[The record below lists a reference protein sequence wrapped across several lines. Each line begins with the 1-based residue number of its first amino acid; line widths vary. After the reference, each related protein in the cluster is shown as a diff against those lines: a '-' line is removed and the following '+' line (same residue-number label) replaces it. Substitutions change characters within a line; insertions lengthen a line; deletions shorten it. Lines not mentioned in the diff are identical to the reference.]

1 MAPGR
6 DAAESLL
13 PAVEDLLRGAGC
25 ELAAIEAFALSIGPG
40 SFTGLRVGIATVKGL
55 AFGTPRPVAPVS
67 TLAALAV
74 GAGRADVP
82 VVPMLDARRGEVYA
96 AAYAGGEPLARPIV
110 AEGVYTPEELA
121 DRVGG
126 PCLLVGEGAALFG
139 DRVAARLGGGVRR
152 AAPEQ
157 ADPHA
162 RHVGAL
168 GARVLERGEGVDAAE
183 LVPRY
188 LRRAQAEVVRTGAR
202 FEAGEE
208 VARDRSRGE
217 KPF

>member
-13 PAVEDLLRGAGC
+13 PAVEDLLRAAGC

-96 AAYAGGEPLARPIV
+96 AAYAGGGTLARPIV
-110 AEGVYTPEELA
+110 AEGRP
-121 DRVGG
+121 
-126 PCLLVGEGAALFG
+126 F
-139 DRVAARLGGGVRR
+139 
-152 AAPEQ
+152 
-157 ADPHA
+157 
-162 RHVGAL
+162 
-168 GARVLERGEGVDAAE
+168 
-183 LVPRY
+183 RY
-188 LRRAQAEVVRTGAR
+188 
-202 FEAGEE
+202 
-208 VARDRSRGE
+208 
-217 KPF
+217 